1 MQVASH
7 PEQTLQR
14 TEPAEPRIDR
24 LRRHG
29 RHTGLYVWAF
39 VLVALLVVVIALAAA
54 NTREV
59 QVSWVA
65 GTGHASLVWIIVAA
79 TVIGWLLGIVTATVF
94 RYRTRRPRQAEA
106 RGDAR

>member
-1 MQVASH
+1 MQVAPH
-7 PEQTLQR
+7 PEQTLQI
-14 TEPAEPRIDR
+14 TESAEPWIDR
-24 LRRHG
+24 LRRRG

-39 VLVALLVVVIALAAA
+39 VLVALLIIVIALVAA

-79 TVIGWLLGIVTATVF
+79 TVIGWLLGIVTAIVF
-94 RYRTRRPRQAEA
+94 RYRTRPPRQAQA
-106 RGDAR
+106 IGDAR